1 MAVDEAAG
9 PIIRGPDPALPFP
22 VVTWK
27 GTVVPGQAASRRSR
41 RRLAIV
47 VGAILLILL
56 MLAATAAYLVT
67 QPPGLTLSRHVVS
80 PGERITVTADHL
92 PPYQQAE
99 IWILSNPYI
108 YGFRADAIGRATR
121 QVLIPV
127 DIDPGFH
134 TLRICWGGS
143 CPLSSTVQVNTTV
156 ALETPAVSPSPG
168 ASPTAGPGAS
178 PTPGASSA
186 PAPSPTHSA
195 TTSPTPK
202 TSPSPSPR
210 PSPSPTPAAYV
221 ILVSVSATGN
231 TTVTFHYFYG
241 GSTTIKVC
249 QDGTCYSPLSS
260 TVTVS
265 PGTSTSVM
273 FKTPI
278 GIKPTN
284 SLLGIGKAYV
294 TTGCCGSSNAVVVG
308 A

>member
-1 MAVDEAAG
+1 MAVEEVAG

-27 GTVVPGQAASRRSR
+27 GTVVPGQAASRRSS

-56 MLAATAAYLVT
+56 LLAATAAYLVT
-67 QPPGLTLSRHVVS
+67 QPPSLTLSRYVVS

-127 DIDPGFH
+127 DIDTGYH

-143 CPLSSTVQVNTTV
+143 CPLSTSMQVNTTV
-156 ALETPAVSPSPG
+156 ALETPEVSPSPGVSPTAGPG

-178 PTPGASSA
+178 PTPRASGA
-186 PAPSPTHSA
+186 PAPSPTHS
-195 TTSPTPK
+195 TTSPTPSPK
-202 TSPSPSPR
+202 PSPSPI
-210 PSPSPTPAAYV
+210 PASVTASPSTGIVPGVTSVTGAGSHYTPNLGGTITVTQGSVTQSFLFAVNSSGNFSKAITLSAAKV
-221 ILVSVSATGN
+221 WLPGSATMRACD
-231 TTVTFHYFYG
+231 TA
-241 GSTTIKVC
+241 
-249 QDGTCYSPLSS
+249 
-260 TVTVS
+260 
-265 PGTSTSVM
+265 
-273 FKTPI
+273 
-278 GIKPTN
+278 
-284 SLLGIGKAYV
+284 GKCAQ
-294 TTGCCGSSNAVVVG
+294 TAISIA
-308 A
+308 